1 MSRLNNLVEKAR
13 ENLRDY
19 AWLLFRVFVS
29 AMFITHGYGKLLG
42 ENPQPFTGGGMTTV
56 NIGELISIPMPFDI
70 NALFLAGSVE
80 LVGGTLILIGLWT
93 HLAAL
98 IAALEMLMAYLIAHL
113 AWFPTLNNGELA
125 AMYFFSF
132 LIIFC
137 IEPGKISLDAWLE
150 ARKSA
155 DGGEESADGE
165 EESTDGGEESADGE
179 EEKRNT
185 S

>member
-1 MSRLNNLVEKAR
+1 MSRLNSLVEKVS

-29 AMFITHGYGKLLG
+29 AMFITHGSDKLLG

-70 NALFLAGSVE
+70 NALFLAGSIE
-80 LVGGTLILIGLWT
+80 LVGGALILIGLWT
-93 HLAAL
+93 QLAAL
-98 IAALEMLMAYLIAHL
+98 IAALDMVMAYLIAHL

-137 IEPGKISLDAWLE
+137 MGPGEISLDAWLE
-150 ARKSA
+150 ARNSS
-155 DGGEESADGE
+155 DGDEESAGGDEESAGGG
-165 EESTDGGEESADGE
+165 EESTDGE
-179 EEKRNT
+179 EEKGNT

>member
-1 MSRLNNLVEKAR
+1 MSRLNNLVEQAR

-29 AMFITHGYGKLLG
+29 AMFITHGYDKLIVEGVSFFGPG
-42 ENPQPFTGGGMTTV
+42 EQAL
-56 NIGELISIPMPFDI
+56 NIGVISIPMPLDI
-70 NALFLAGSVE
+70 SVRFLAGSIE
-80 LVGGTLILIGLWT
+80 LVGGALILIGLWT

-98 IAALEMLMAYLIAHL
+98 IAALEMLMAYLIVHL

-137 IEPGKISLDAWLE
+137 MEPGKISLDAWLE
-150 ARKSA
+150 ARQK
-155 DGGEESADGE
+155 G
-165 EESTDGGEESADGE
+165 
-179 EEKRNT
+179 NT